1 MTLRQKKDR
10 KKKGLSEKLRI
21 FLQASHPS
29 APQTA
34 MEEFADPPL
43 RGQSLNFNK

>member
-1 MTLRQKKDR
+1 MQMTLRQKKDR

-21 FLQASHPS
+21 FPQASHPS

-34 MEEFADPPL
+34 MEEFADPHSEV
-43 RGQSLNFNK
+43 RA